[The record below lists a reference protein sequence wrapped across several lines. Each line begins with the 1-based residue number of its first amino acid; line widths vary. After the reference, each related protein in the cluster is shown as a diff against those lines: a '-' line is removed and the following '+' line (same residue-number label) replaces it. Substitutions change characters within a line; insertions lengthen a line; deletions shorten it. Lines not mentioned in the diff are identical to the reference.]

1 VALIITAIQKEV
13 HEMAVQRR
21 YLTISAQAGKESAF
35 TLIELLIVVAIIAIL
50 AAIAVPNFL
59 EAQVR
64 SKVSRVKSDFR
75 SVIMACEAYRVD
87 CNYYPNCFFGGNG
100 GWIQPPV
107 LRLIPL
113 TTPIAYI
120 TSVPNIDILKKMT
133 GTPVDWQTDYE
144 YYNYDNFIKAGSDY
158 DDGWNWALA
167 NTMNA
172 PGCWIESRG
181 PSGMRWVEAKW
192 SGRYTWDQAMCEY
205 DPTNGT
211 KSFGSIRRF
220 SSGGGNRRAVTADGR
235 LFP

>member
-1 VALIITAIQKEV
+1 
-13 HEMAVQRR
+13 M
-21 YLTISAQAGKESAF
+21 SARAGKESAF

-87 CNYYPNCFFGGNG
+87 GNGYPNCYAFQGGIY
-100 GWIQPPV
+100 WIQPPF

-113 TTPIAYI
+113 TTPIAYM
-120 TSVPNIDILKKMT
+120 TSVPHIDILRRMT
-133 GTPVDWQTDYE
+133 GPGADWNTDYE
-144 YYNYDNFIKAGSDY
+144 YYNYDNFIRAGSDF
-158 DDGWNWALA
+158 DDGWNQALA

-181 PSGMRWVEAKW
+181 PSGQRWVEAKW

>member
-1 VALIITAIQKEV
+1 MEIV
-13 HEMAVQRR
+13 RR
-21 YLTISAQAGKESAF
+21 HLTISRRAGKESAF

-87 CNYYPNCFFGGNG
+87 CNYYPNCFINGNIP
-100 GWIQPPV
+100 WIQPPV

-113 TTPIAYI
+113 TTPIAYM

-144 YYNYDNFIKAGSDY
+144 YYNYDNFIKYGSDA
-158 DDGWNWALA
+158 DDGWNQALA

-181 PSGMRWVEAKW
+181 PSGLRWVERKW
-192 SGRYTWDQAMCEY
+192 YSGWTWDQAMCEY

-220 SSGGGNRRAVTADGR
+220 SSGGGNRKAVTVNGR

>member
-1 VALIITAIQKEV
+1 
-13 HEMAVQRR
+13 M
-21 YLTISAQAGKESAF
+21 SARAGKESAF

-75 SVIMACEAYRVD
+75 SIIMACEAYRVD
-87 CNYYPNCFFGGNG
+87 GNGYPNCFVNGNMP
-100 GWIQPPV
+100 WIQPPC

-113 TTPIAYI
+113 TTPVAYM
-120 TSVPNIDILKKMT
+120 TSVPHIDILRRMT
-133 GTPVDWQTDYE
+133 GDIDWNTDYE
-144 YYNYDNFIKAGSDY
+144 YYNYDNFIKAGTDA

-181 PSGMRWVEAKW
+181 PSGLRWVERKW
-192 SGRYTWDQAMCEY
+192 YDGWTWDQAMCEY

-220 SSGGGNRRAVTADGR
+220 SSGGGNRKAVTVNGR

>member
-1 VALIITAIQKEV
+1 MAIQRGYL
-13 HEMAVQRR
+13 AV
-21 YLTISAQAGKESAF
+21 SARAGKESAF

-75 SVIMACEAYRVD
+75 SIIMACEAYRVD
-87 CNYYPNCFFGGNG
+87 GNGYPNCFVNGNMP
-100 GWIQPPV
+100 WIQPPC

-113 TTPIAYI
+113 TTPVAYM
-120 TSVPNIDILKKMT
+120 TSVPHIDILRRMT
-133 GTPVDWQTDYE
+133 GDIDWNTDYE
-144 YYNYDNFIKAGSDY
+144 YYNYDNFIKFGSDA
-158 DDGWNWALA
+158 DDGWNQALA

-181 PSGMRWVEAKW
+181 PSGLRWVEKKW
-192 SGRYTWDQAMCEY
+192 SGWSWDAAMCEY